1 VWLDLNHSCPRAC
14 HRAAVVVLPSRA
26 LLEVQP
32 LLIDLAAAAAGA
44 MSGSSSSSGEDEES
58 DAGQQCGVPADN
70 SAAAAVP
77 ELLQQGVAVGMSQ
90 PSDSK
95 WCRVLLQLQYA
106 GSSSTHDV
114 ESHAKQAAAAGK
126 WLAAYCSPVCGAGGQ
141 PGQPRT
147 QVASLRCWYDAKLQ
161 GGAHSDGG
169 WADLLLSELPS
180 EVAGQLVRGVLQ
192 RKAQSLLVPDRA
204 VGSEVAG
211 RTRPWQPIAPLGAW
225 SDGYLVFCGNAF
237 GPGLQ
242 RSLFP
247 L

>member
-70 SAAAAVP
+70 NAAAAVP

-180 EVAGQLVRGVLQ
+180 EVAGQLVPVLSAESFSAKLS
-192 RKAQSLLVPDRA
+192 RCWCLIELLVRK
-204 VGSEVAG
+204 
-211 RTRPWQPIAPLGAW
+211 
-225 SDGYLVFCGNAF
+225 
-237 GPGLQ
+237 
-242 RSLFP
+242 
-247 L
+247 